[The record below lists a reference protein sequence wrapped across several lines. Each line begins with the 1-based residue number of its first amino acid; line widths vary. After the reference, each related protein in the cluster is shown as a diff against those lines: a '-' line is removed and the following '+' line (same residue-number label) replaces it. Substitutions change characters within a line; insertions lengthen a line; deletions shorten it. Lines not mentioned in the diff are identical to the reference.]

1 MHQSILCGWWKNSK
15 TLSFHVFRTVINHRH
30 SCLENA
36 DITSSSKHFSRMLW
50 PRRWPRSIISSLVFS
65 NPWGDPWDVGNP
77 VLRLALSDAFEYIP
91 LKGKTLQFALDT
103 FQSFMQSHIVW
114 FFKDGV
120 PRIPVGFGPIH
131 TSLYNFKGCR
141 DFSGFNLSMPCFTE
155 AVHS

>member
-1 MHQSILCGWWKNSK
+1 
-15 TLSFHVFRTVINHRH
+15 
-30 SCLENA
+30 
-36 DITSSSKHFSRMLW
+36 MLW
-50 PRRWPRSIISSLVFS
+50 PCRWPRSIISSLVLS

-77 VLRLALSDAFEYIP
+77 ALRLALSDAFEYIP

-103 FQSFMQSHIVW
+103 FQSFMQSHTVW

-155 AVHS
+155 AVHMFIVRTGFSKRSSLFSLLVSVFTHLESDGIQAMMPYHFFLASCH